1 MWYKTEISHIQSNI
15 STVNV
20 NKSMGNQMD
29 GFNLTS
35 ILLSLRNVT
44 VERYTFTHL
53 GFTDGRTPME
63 EGRTVTGN

>member
-1 MWYKTEISHIQSNI
+1 
-15 STVNV
+15 
-20 NKSMGNQMD
+20 MGNQMD